1 MIESIISWID
11 LTRAVAFSALILSIV
26 NTCFSWRRGRL
37 LHEQEKRKT
46 LRLDATLM
54 HCFYNSDENTGDRF
68 YEFQLMVRNPSD
80 SNNAISQADL
90 KITYITNER
99 MTLTAIIRT
108 NEFKSPSFV
117 YGETSFLEVPK
128 SISAR
133 DTIAGWLRFHIPK
146 LIFLDN
152 EIESHEILIRDTN
165 GYTTSLVPI
174 LVQEYRD
181 EV

>member
-1 MIESIISWID
+1 
-11 LTRAVAFSALILSIV
+11 
-26 NTCFSWRRGRL
+26 
-37 LHEQEKRKT
+37 
-46 LRLDATLM
+46 M
-54 HCFYNSDENTGDRF
+54 HCFYNSDETTGDRF

-80 SNNAISQADL
+80 GNNAISEADL
-90 KITYITNER
+90 KITYITKERIAMTAKIRANE
-99 MTLTAIIRT
+99 T
-108 NEFKSPSFV
+108 NSPSFV
-117 YGETSFLEVPK
+117 YGETNFLEVPK

-146 LIFLDN
+146 LIFSEN

-165 GYTTSLVPI
+165 GHTTSIVPV